1 MHVMYVF
8 FKVSIHV
15 QQTTQLKHYAACLQ
29 HGRGE
34 TTDWRQTAEK
44 CENKRQRDAKMN
56 WNSWQPRNRKQKNLS
71 NFRKQTFIQV
81 YKYIQ
86 HCLSKIYRSWKRKKR
101 ETEMKYG
108 WGKLKKR
115 NAGTEDYWSRR
126 ELQKLNAREKNGS
139 GNAKREMRKRNA
151 KMIYERREWMKKN
164 MQNTDIKEKD
174 SLHTAESM
182 KISWKLWRIKINTNI
197 SLTIFYIFIL
207 LRIKTFISTNNKAET
222 AFYVNEEG
230 LRKIKE
236 EQSKSLDEKYRNR
249 QKPV

>member
-1 MHVMYVF
+1 MLPAYN
-8 FKVSIHV
+8 
-15 QQTTQLKHYAACLQ
+15 TEE
-29 HGRGE
+29 GE

-71 NFRKQTFIQV
+71 NFWKQIFIQV

-86 HCLSKIYRSWKRKKR
+86 PCLSKIYRSWKRKKR
-101 ETEMKYG
+101 K
-108 WGKLKKR
+108 GKLEWNTDEENLKKR

-126 ELQKLNAREKNGS
+126 ELQKLNAKEKNKS
-139 GNAKREMRKRNA
+139 GNAKNEKCRNNARTPRKNEEKICR
-151 KMIYERREWMKKN
+151 IQILKK
-164 MQNTDIKEKD
+164 KD
-174 SLHTAESM
+174 SLYTAESM
-182 KISWKLWRIKINTNI
+182 KISWKLWRIKINAN
-197 SLTIFYIFIL
+197 SSSTIFYIFTL
-207 LRIKTFISTNNKAET
+207 LRIKTFISTNNQAET

-230 LRKIKE
+230 LRKVKE